1 MANSPF
7 VGSNPVQQAGDAL
20 NTFNS
25 QFLPMLGAE
34 MDRRYQEQQ
43 AEKQRKWIEEQTAK
57 QNAYNNPSAQM
68 ARLIQAGVHPA
79 AAQQAILGVAPQ
91 GAAQPQMYTPPT
103 SSYESAFTSSA
114 GSALDVRAMDIQ
126 DINTNRELDQ
136 QQAVNDAV
144 VQRYLQQIKLDAQQY
159 DFNEQMNDLRLTY
172 QRIINDGGQ
181 TSNAYN
187 HASLNVF
194 LHANGLQENGDLSPE
209 SAKLFAEKFK
219 HEMENSIN
227 SATYDAETKAKMI
240 KDIDKWYNLLLNKEY
255 AQLRE
260 LIAKGNLEAVSAHI
274 SEYTQAQK
282 EALPQIL
289 QDADAFG
296 EAIAY
301 IASVERGNEE
311 SAHEYA
317 SEQSKYQFMTGS
329 GSDEIE
335 ISADAYSNFKLIA
348 GKKYGGELATKVGGH
363 FKLRGALARAYNEY
377 MTYGTIDGKKPDKPK
392 RKPKGNKKKGKQAE
406 EAYKKYVRH
415 GGNGNVFVPR
425 H

>member
-7 VGSNPVQQAGDAL
+7 VGSSPAQQLGDTI

-79 AAQQAILGVAPQ
+79 AAQQAILGVSPQ
-91 GAAQPQMYTPPT
+91 AAASPQMYTPPT
-103 SSYESAFTSSA
+103 SSYESAFTSSV

-194 LHANGLQENGDLSPE
+194 LHANGLQQNGDLSPE
-209 SAKLFAEKFK
+209 SAQLFAEKFK
-219 HEMENSIN
+219 KEMEQSIN
-227 SATYDAETKAKMI
+227 SATYDSATKAKMI
-240 KDIDKWYNLLLNKEY
+240 NDIDRWYTLLLDKQY
-255 AQLRE
+255 AELRE

-301 IASVERGNEE
+301 IASVERGNDET
-311 SAHEYA
+311 AHEFA

-335 ISADAYSNFKLIA
+335 ISADAYANFKLIA
-348 GKKYGGELATKVGGH
+348 GKKYGGELATRVGGH

-377 MTYGTIDGKKPDKPK
+377 MTYGTIDGKKPEKPKKKPK
-392 RKPKGNKKKGKQAE
+392 RKNQGK
-406 EAYKKYVRH
+406 EAQKKYDQLVRH
-415 GGNGNVFVPR
+415 RGGANNVFVPHR
-425 H
+425 